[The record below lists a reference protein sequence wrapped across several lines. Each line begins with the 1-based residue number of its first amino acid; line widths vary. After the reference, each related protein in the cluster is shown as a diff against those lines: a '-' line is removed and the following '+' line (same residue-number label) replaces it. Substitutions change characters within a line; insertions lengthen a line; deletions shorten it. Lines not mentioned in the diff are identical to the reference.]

1 MEEVMVKCLAYVQLP
16 IQSVPVD
23 QPLGTKHVKRP
34 PCVNVNLPHC
44 VTRKTATLC
53 YT

>member
-1 MEEVMVKCLAYVQLP
+1 VLYVAEVIADCLAYVQLP

-23 QPLGTKHVKRP
+23 KLLDTKHVKLP
-34 PCVNVNLPHC
+34 PSVIH
-44 VTRKTATLC
+44 KIATLC